1 MKVTLTFNEQ
11 RRAAY
16 RQQGLWGDASLADYW
31 QQTARAMP
39 DKIAV
44 VDNHGATYTYSALDH
59 AASCLANWMLA
70 KGIESGDRIAFQL
83 PGWCEFTVIYLACL
97 KTGAVS
103 VPLLP
108 SWREAELV
116 WVLNKCQAKMFFAP
130 TLFKQTRPV
139 DLILPLQN
147 QLPQLQQIVGVD
159 KLAPATSSLSL
170 SQILADNTP
179 LTTAITT
186 HGDELAAVLFTSGTE
201 GLPKGVMLTHNN
213 ILASERAYCARLNL
227 TWQDVFMMPAPLGH
241 ATGFL
246 HGVTAPFLIGARSV
260 LLDIFT
266 PDACLALLEQQRC
279 TCMLGA
285 TPFVYDLLNLLEKQ
299 PADLSALRFFL
310 CGGTTIPKK
319 VARECQQR
327 GIKLLSVYGSTESSP
342 HAVVNLDDPL
352 PRFMHTDG
360 YAAAGVE
367 IKVVDDARK
376 TYGSTESSPHAVVNL
391 DDPLPR
397 FMHTDGYAAAGVEIK
412 VVDDARK
419 TLPPGC
425 EGEEASRGPNVFM
438 GYFDEPELTARALD
452 EEGWYYSGD
461 LCRMDEAGYIKITGR
476 KKDIIVRGGENI
488 SSREVEDILLQHP
501 KIHDACVVA
510 MPDERLGER
519 SCAYVVLKA
528 PHHSL
533 SLEEVVAF
541 FSRKRVAKYKYPEHI
556 VVIEKLPRTVS
567 GKIQK
572 FLLRKDIMRRLTQ
585 DVCEEIE

>member
-1 MKVTLTFNEQ
+1 MHPTGPHLGPDVLFRESNMKVTLTFNEQ

-44 VDNHGATYTYSALDH
+44 VDNHGASYTYSALDH

-97 KTGAVS
+97 KIGAVS

-139 DLILPLQN
+139 DLILLLQN

-170 SQILADNTP
+170 SQIIADNTP

-352 PRFMHTDG
+352 
-360 YAAAGVE
+360 
-367 IKVVDDARK
+367 
-376 TYGSTESSPHAVVNL
+376 S
-391 DDPLPR
+391 R

-556 VVIEKLPRTVS
+556 VVIEKLPRTAS

>member
-44 VDNHGATYTYSALDH
+44 VDNHGASYTYSALDH

-97 KTGAVS
+97 KIGAVS

-376 TYGSTESSPHAVVNL
+376 T
-391 DDPLPR
+391 
-397 FMHTDGYAAAGVEIK
+397 
-412 VVDDARK
+412 
-419 TLPPGC
+419 LPPGC

-461 LCRMDEAGYIKITGR
+461 LCCMDEAGYIKITGR

>member
-16 RQQGLWGDASLADYW
+16 RQQGLWGDASLADYR

-44 VDNHGATYTYSALDH
+44 VDNHGASYTYSALDH

-97 KTGAVS
+97 KIGAVS

-170 SQILADNTP
+170 SQIIADNTP

-266 PDACLALLEQQRC
+266 PDAYLALLEQQRC

-285 TPFVYDLLNLLEKQ
+285 TPFVYDLLNVLEKQ

-319 VARECQQR
+319 VARECQQL

-352 PRFMHTDG
+352 
-360 YAAAGVE
+360 
-367 IKVVDDARK
+367 
-376 TYGSTESSPHAVVNL
+376 S
-391 DDPLPR
+391 R

-556 VVIEKLPRTVS
+556 VVIEKLPRTAS

>member
-44 VDNHGATYTYSALDH
+44 VDNHGASYTYSALDH

-97 KTGAVS
+97 KIGAVS

-170 SQILADNTP
+170 SQIIADNTP

-327 GIKLLSVYGSTESSP
+327 GIKLLSV
-342 HAVVNLDDPL
+342 
-352 PRFMHTDG
+352 
-360 YAAAGVE
+360 
-367 IKVVDDARK
+367 
-376 TYGSTESSPHAVVNL
+376 YGSTESSPHAVVNL

>member
-1 MKVTLTFNEQ
+1 MHPTGPHLGPDVLFRESNMKVTLTFNEQ

-44 VDNHGATYTYSALDH
+44 VDNHGASYTYSALDH

-83 PGWCEFTVIYLACL
+83 SGWCEFTVIYLACL
-97 KTGAVS
+97 KIGAVS

-170 SQILADNTP
+170 SQIIADNTS

-285 TPFVYDLLNLLEKQ
+285 TPFVYDLLNVLEKQ

-352 PRFMHTDG
+352 
-360 YAAAGVE
+360 
-367 IKVVDDARK
+367 
-376 TYGSTESSPHAVVNL
+376 S
-391 DDPLPR
+391 R

-419 TLPPGC
+419 TLPQGC

-556 VVIEKLPRTVS
+556 VVIEKLPRTAS

>member
-44 VDNHGATYTYSALDH
+44 VDNHGASYTYSALNH

-83 PGWCEFTVIYLACL
+83 PGWYEFTVIYLACL
-97 KTGAVS
+97 KIGAVS

-170 SQILADNTP
+170 SQIIADNTP

-285 TPFVYDLLNLLEKQ
+285 TPFVYDLLNVLEKQ

-319 VARECQQR
+319 VARECQQL

-352 PRFMHTDG
+352 SRF
-360 YAAAGVE
+360 
-367 IKVVDDARK
+367 I
-376 TYGSTESSPHAVVNL
+376 
-391 DDPLPR
+391 
-397 FMHTDGYAAAGVEIK
+397 HTDGYAAAGVEIK

-556 VVIEKLPRTVS
+556 VVIEKLPRTAS

>member
-1 MKVTLTFNEQ
+1 MHPTGPHLGPDVLFRESNMKVTLTFNEQ

-44 VDNHGATYTYSALDH
+44 VDNHGASYTYSALDH

-97 KTGAVS
+97 KIGAVS

-170 SQILADNTP
+170 SQIIADNTP

-285 TPFVYDLLNLLEKQ
+285 TPFVYDLLNVLEKQ

-319 VARECQQR
+319 VARECQQL

-352 PRFMHTDG
+352 
-360 YAAAGVE
+360 
-367 IKVVDDARK
+367 
-376 TYGSTESSPHAVVNL
+376 S
-391 DDPLPR
+391 R

-452 EEGWYYSGD
+452 EEGWYYSSD

-556 VVIEKLPRTVS
+556 VVIEKLPRTAS

>member
-44 VDNHGATYTYSALDH
+44 VDNHGASYTYSALDH

-97 KTGAVS
+97 KIGAVS

-170 SQILADNTP
+170 SQIIADNTP
-179 LTTAITT
+179 LTTAITV

-352 PRFMHTDG
+352 
-360 YAAAGVE
+360 
-367 IKVVDDARK
+367 
-376 TYGSTESSPHAVVNL
+376 S
-391 DDPLPR
+391 R

-419 TLPPGC
+419 TLPPGY

-533 SLEEVVAF
+533 SLEDVVTF

-556 VVIEKLPRTVS
+556 VVIEKRPRTAS

-572 FLLRKDIMRRLTQ
+572 FLLRKDIMLRLTQ

>member
-1 MKVTLTFNEQ
+1 MHPTGPHLGPDVLSRESKMKVTLTFNEQ

-44 VDNHGATYTYSALDH
+44 VDNHGASYTYSALDH

-97 KTGAVS
+97 KIGAVS

-159 KLAPATSSLSL
+159 KLAPATSALSL
-170 SQILADNTP
+170 SQIIADNTP
-179 LTTAITT
+179 LTMAITV

-266 PDACLALLEQQRC
+266 PAACLALLEQQRC

-352 PRFMHTDG
+352 
-360 YAAAGVE
+360 
-367 IKVVDDARK
+367 
-376 TYGSTESSPHAVVNL
+376 S
-391 DDPLPR
+391 R

-419 TLPPGC
+419 TLPPGY

-541 FSRKRVAKYKYPEHI
+541 FSRKRVAKFKYPEHI

>member
-44 VDNHGATYTYSALDH
+44 VDNHGASYTYSALDH
-59 AASCLANWMLA
+59 AASCLANWMLV

-97 KTGAVS
+97 KIGAVS

-170 SQILADNTP
+170 SQIIADNTP
-179 LTTAITT
+179 LTTAITV

-352 PRFMHTDG
+352 SRFMHTDG

-367 IKVVDDARK
+367 IKVVDDA
-376 TYGSTESSPHAVVNL
+376 H
-391 DDPLPR
+391 
-397 FMHTDGYAAAGVEIK
+397 
-412 VVDDARK
+412 K

-533 SLEEVVAF
+533 SLEDVVTF

-556 VVIEKLPRTVS
+556 VVIEKLPRTAS

>member
-44 VDNHGATYTYSALDH
+44 VDNHGASYTYSALDH

-97 KTGAVS
+97 KIGAVS

-170 SQILADNTP
+170 SQIIAYNTP
-179 LTTAITT
+179 LTTAITV

-299 PADLSALRFFL
+299 PAALSALRFFL

-352 PRFMHTDG
+352 
-360 YAAAGVE
+360 
-367 IKVVDDARK
+367 
-376 TYGSTESSPHAVVNL
+376 S
-391 DDPLPR
+391 R

-501 KIHDACVVA
+501 KIHDACVIA

-533 SLEEVVAF
+533 SLEDVVAF

-556 VVIEKLPRTVS
+556 VVIEKLPRTAS

>member
-11 RRAAY
+11 RRAVY

-44 VDNHGATYTYSALDH
+44 VDNHGASYTYSALDH

-97 KTGAVS
+97 KIGAVS

-170 SQILADNTP
+170 SQIIADNTP

-285 TPFVYDLLNLLEKQ
+285 TPFVYDLLNVLEKQ

-319 VARECQQR
+319 VARECQQL

-352 PRFMHTDG
+352 
-360 YAAAGVE
+360 
-367 IKVVDDARK
+367 
-376 TYGSTESSPHAVVNL
+376 S
-391 DDPLPR
+391 R

-510 MPDERLGER
+510 IPDERLGER

-556 VVIEKLPRTVS
+556 VVIEKLPRTAS

>member
-31 QQTARAMP
+31 QQTASAMP

-44 VDNHGATYTYSALDH
+44 VDNHGASYTYSALDH

-97 KTGAVS
+97 KIGAVS

-170 SQILADNTP
+170 SQIIADNTS

-285 TPFVYDLLNLLEKQ
+285 TPFVYDLLNVLEKQ

-352 PRFMHTDG
+352 
-360 YAAAGVE
+360 
-367 IKVVDDARK
+367 
-376 TYGSTESSPHAVVNL
+376 S
-391 DDPLPR
+391 R

-510 MPDERLGER
+510 MSDERLGER

-556 VVIEKLPRTVS
+556 VVIEKLPRTTS

>member
-16 RQQGLWGDASLADYW
+16 RQQGLWGDASLADSW

-44 VDNHGATYTYSALDH
+44 VDNHGASYTYSALDH

-97 KTGAVS
+97 KIGAVS

-170 SQILADNTP
+170 SQIIADNTP

-285 TPFVYDLLNLLEKQ
+285 TPFVYDLLNVLEKQ

-319 VARECQQR
+319 VARECQQL

-352 PRFMHTDG
+352 
-360 YAAAGVE
+360 
-367 IKVVDDARK
+367 
-376 TYGSTESSPHAVVNL
+376 S
-391 DDPLPR
+391 R

-556 VVIEKLPRTVS
+556 VVIEKLPRTAS

>member
-44 VDNHGATYTYSALDH
+44 VDNHGASYTYSALDH

-70 KGIESGDRIAFQL
+70 KGIESGDRFAFQL

-97 KTGAVS
+97 KIGAVS

-170 SQILADNTP
+170 SQIIADNTS

-285 TPFVYDLLNLLEKQ
+285 TPFVYDLLNVLEKQ

-352 PRFMHTDG
+352 
-360 YAAAGVE
+360 
-367 IKVVDDARK
+367 
-376 TYGSTESSPHAVVNL
+376 S
-391 DDPLPR
+391 R

-501 KIHDACVVA
+501 KIHDAGVVA

-556 VVIEKLPRTVS
+556 VVIEKLPRTAS

>member
-44 VDNHGATYTYSALDH
+44 VDNHGASYTYSALDH

-97 KTGAVS
+97 KIGAVS

-170 SQILADNTP
+170 SQIIADNTP

-201 GLPKGVMLTHNN
+201 GLPKGVMLTQNN

-352 PRFMHTDG
+352 
-360 YAAAGVE
+360 
-367 IKVVDDARK
+367 
-376 TYGSTESSPHAVVNL
+376 S
-391 DDPLPR
+391 R

-556 VVIEKLPRTVS
+556 VVIEKLPRTAS

>member
-44 VDNHGATYTYSALDH
+44 VDNHGASYTYSALDH

-97 KTGAVS
+97 KIGAVS

-130 TLFKQTRPV
+130 TLFKQTRPI

-170 SQILADNTP
+170 SQIIADNTP

-285 TPFVYDLLNLLEKQ
+285 TPFVYDLLNVLEKQ

-319 VARECQQR
+319 VARECQQL

-352 PRFMHTDG
+352 
-360 YAAAGVE
+360 
-367 IKVVDDARK
+367 
-376 TYGSTESSPHAVVNL
+376 S
-391 DDPLPR
+391 R

-556 VVIEKLPRTVS
+556 VVIEKLPRTAS

>member
-44 VDNHGATYTYSALDH
+44 VDNHGASYTYSALDH

-97 KTGAVS
+97 KIGAVS

-170 SQILADNTP
+170 SQIIADNTP

-285 TPFVYDLLNLLEKQ
+285 TPFVYDLLNVLEKQ

-352 PRFMHTDG
+352 
-360 YAAAGVE
+360 
-367 IKVVDDARK
+367 
-376 TYGSTESSPHAVVNL
+376 S
-391 DDPLPR
+391 R

-501 KIHDACVVA
+501 KIHDACVIA

>member
-44 VDNHGATYTYSALDH
+44 VDNHGASYTYSALDH

-97 KTGAVS
+97 KIGAVS

-170 SQILADNTP
+170 SQIIADNTP
-179 LTTAITT
+179 LTMAITT

-352 PRFMHTDG
+352 
-360 YAAAGVE
+360 
-367 IKVVDDARK
+367 
-376 TYGSTESSPHAVVNL
+376 S
-391 DDPLPR
+391 R

-461 LCRMDEAGYIKITGR
+461 LCRMDEDGYIKITGR

-556 VVIEKLPRTVS
+556 VVIEKLPRTAS
-567 GKIQK
+567 GKIKK

>member
-44 VDNHGATYTYSALDH
+44 VDNHGASYTYSALDH

-97 KTGAVS
+97 KIGAVS

-170 SQILADNTP
+170 SQIIADNTS

-227 TWQDVFMMPAPLGH
+227 TWQDVFMMPAPLDH

-246 HGVTAPFLIGARSV
+246 HGVMAPFLIGARSV

-285 TPFVYDLLNLLEKQ
+285 TPFVYDLLNVLEKQ

-352 PRFMHTDG
+352 
-360 YAAAGVE
+360 
-367 IKVVDDARK
+367 
-376 TYGSTESSPHAVVNL
+376 S
-391 DDPLPR
+391 R

-510 MPDERLGER
+510 MSDERLGER

-556 VVIEKLPRTVS
+556 VVIEKLPRTTS

>member
-44 VDNHGATYTYSALDH
+44 VDNHGASYTYSALDH

-97 KTGAVS
+97 KIGAVS

-170 SQILADNTP
+170 SQIIADNTP

-201 GLPKGVMLTHNN
+201 GLPKDVMLTHNN

-285 TPFVYDLLNLLEKQ
+285 TPFVYDLLNVLEKQ

-319 VARECQQR
+319 VARECQQL

-352 PRFMHTDG
+352 
-360 YAAAGVE
+360 
-367 IKVVDDARK
+367 
-376 TYGSTESSPHAVVNL
+376 S
-391 DDPLPR
+391 R

-556 VVIEKLPRTVS
+556 VVIEKLPRTAS

>member
-44 VDNHGATYTYSALDH
+44 VDNHGASYTYSALDH

-97 KTGAVS
+97 KIGAVS

-147 QLPQLQQIVGVD
+147 QLLQLQQIVGVD

-170 SQILADNTP
+170 SQIIAYNTP
-179 LTTAITT
+179 LTTAITV

-310 CGGTTIPKK
+310 CGGTTTPKK
-319 VARECQQR
+319 MARGCQQR

-352 PRFMHTDG
+352 
-360 YAAAGVE
+360 
-367 IKVVDDARK
+367 
-376 TYGSTESSPHAVVNL
+376 S
-391 DDPLPR
+391 R

-501 KIHDACVVA
+501 KIHDACVIA

-533 SLEEVVAF
+533 SLEDVVAF

-556 VVIEKLPRTVS
+556 VVIEKLPRTAS

>member
-44 VDNHGATYTYSALDH
+44 VDNHGASYTYSALDH

-97 KTGAVS
+97 KIGAVS

-170 SQILADNTP
+170 SQIIADNTS

-285 TPFVYDLLNLLEKQ
+285 TPFVYDLLNVLEKQ

-352 PRFMHTDG
+352 
-360 YAAAGVE
+360 
-367 IKVVDDARK
+367 
-376 TYGSTESSPHAVVNL
+376 S
-391 DDPLPR
+391 R

-510 MPDERLGER
+510 MSDERLGER

-556 VVIEKLPRTVS
+556 VVIEKLLRTTS

>member
-44 VDNHGATYTYSALDH
+44 VDNHGASYTYSALDH

-97 KTGAVS
+97 KIGAVS

-147 QLPQLQQIVGVD
+147 QLPQLQQLVGVD
-159 KLAPATSSLSL
+159 KLAPATSALSL
-170 SQILADNTP
+170 SQIIADNTP
-179 LTTAITT
+179 LTTAITV

-352 PRFMHTDG
+352 
-360 YAAAGVE
+360 
-367 IKVVDDARK
+367 
-376 TYGSTESSPHAVVNL
+376 S
-391 DDPLPR
+391 R

-461 LCRMDEAGYIKITGR
+461 LCCMDEAGYIKITGR

-541 FSRKRVAKYKYPEHI
+541 FSRKRVAKYKYPEHL
-556 VVIEKLPRTVS
+556 VVIEKLPRTAS

-572 FLLRKDIMRRLTQ
+572 FLLRKAIMRRLTQ

>member
-44 VDNHGATYTYSALDH
+44 VDNHGASYTYSALDH

-97 KTGAVS
+97 KIGAVS

-147 QLPQLQQIVGVD
+147 QLPQLQQLVGVD
-159 KLAPATSSLSL
+159 KLAPATSALSL
-170 SQILADNTP
+170 SQIIADNTP
-179 LTTAITT
+179 LTTAITV

-285 TPFVYDLLNLLEKQ
+285 TPFVYDLLNVLEKQ

-319 VARECQQR
+319 VARECQQL

-352 PRFMHTDG
+352 
-360 YAAAGVE
+360 
-367 IKVVDDARK
+367 
-376 TYGSTESSPHAVVNL
+376 S
-391 DDPLPR
+391 R

-510 MPDERLGER
+510 MSDERLGER

-556 VVIEKLPRTVS
+556 VVIEKLPRTAS

>member
-44 VDNHGATYTYSALDH
+44 VDNHGASYTYSALDH

-97 KTGAVS
+97 KIGAVS

-170 SQILADNTP
+170 SQIIADNTP

-285 TPFVYDLLNLLEKQ
+285 TPFVYDLLNVLEKQ

-319 VARECQQR
+319 VARECQQL
-327 GIKLLSVYGSTESSP
+327 GIKLLSVYSSTESSP

-352 PRFMHTDG
+352 
-360 YAAAGVE
+360 
-367 IKVVDDARK
+367 
-376 TYGSTESSPHAVVNL
+376 S
-391 DDPLPR
+391 R

-556 VVIEKLPRTVS
+556 VVIEKLPRTAS

>member
-44 VDNHGATYTYSALDH
+44 VDNHGASYTYSALDH

-97 KTGAVS
+97 KIGAVS

-170 SQILADNTP
+170 SQIIADNTP

-285 TPFVYDLLNLLEKQ
+285 TSFVYDLLNLLEKQ

-352 PRFMHTDG
+352 
-360 YAAAGVE
+360 
-367 IKVVDDARK
+367 
-376 TYGSTESSPHAVVNL
+376 S
-391 DDPLPR
+391 R

-556 VVIEKLPRTVS
+556 VVIEKLPRTAS

>member
-44 VDNHGATYTYSALDH
+44 VDNHGASYTYSALDH

-97 KTGAVS
+97 KIGAVS

-170 SQILADNTP
+170 SQIIADNTS

-285 TPFVYDLLNLLEKQ
+285 TPFVYDLLNVLEKQ

-352 PRFMHTDG
+352 
-360 YAAAGVE
+360 
-367 IKVVDDARK
+367 
-376 TYGSTESSPHAVVNL
+376 S
-391 DDPLPR
+391 R

-510 MPDERLGER
+510 MSDERLGER
-519 SCAYVVLKA
+519 SCAYVMLKA

-556 VVIEKLPRTVS
+556 VVIEKLPRTTS

>member
-44 VDNHGATYTYSALDH
+44 VDNHGASYTYSALDH
-59 AASCLANWMLA
+59 AASSLANWMLA

-97 KTGAVS
+97 KIGAVS

-170 SQILADNTP
+170 SQIIADNTP

-285 TPFVYDLLNLLEKQ
+285 TPFVYDLLNVLEKQ

-319 VARECQQR
+319 VARECQQL

-352 PRFMHTDG
+352 
-360 YAAAGVE
+360 
-367 IKVVDDARK
+367 
-376 TYGSTESSPHAVVNL
+376 S
-391 DDPLPR
+391 R

-556 VVIEKLPRTVS
+556 VVIEKLPRTAS

>member
-44 VDNHGATYTYSALDH
+44 VDNHGASYTYSAIDH

-97 KTGAVS
+97 KIGAVS

-159 KLAPATSSLSL
+159 KLAPATSALSL
-170 SQILADNTP
+170 SQIIADNTP
-179 LTTAITT
+179 LTMAITV

-266 PDACLALLEQQRC
+266 PAACLALLEQQRC

-352 PRFMHTDG
+352 
-360 YAAAGVE
+360 
-367 IKVVDDARK
+367 
-376 TYGSTESSPHAVVNL
+376 S
-391 DDPLPR
+391 R

-419 TLPPGC
+419 TLPPGY

-476 KKDIIVRGGENI
+476 KIDIIVRGGENI

-541 FSRKRVAKYKYPEHI
+541 FSRKRIAKYKYPEHI

>member
-44 VDNHGATYTYSALDH
+44 VDNHGASYTYSALDH

-97 KTGAVS
+97 KIGAVS

-170 SQILADNTP
+170 SQIIADNTS

-227 TWQDVFMMPAPLGH
+227 TWQDVFMMPASLGH

-285 TPFVYDLLNLLEKQ
+285 TPFVYDLLNVLEKQ

-352 PRFMHTDG
+352 
-360 YAAAGVE
+360 
-367 IKVVDDARK
+367 
-376 TYGSTESSPHAVVNL
+376 S
-391 DDPLPR
+391 R

-510 MPDERLGER
+510 MSDERLGER

-556 VVIEKLPRTVS
+556 VVIEKLPRTTS

>member
-44 VDNHGATYTYSALDH
+44 VDNHGASYTYSALDH

-97 KTGAVS
+97 KIGAVS

-170 SQILADNTP
+170 SQIIADNTS

-227 TWQDVFMMPAPLGH
+227 TWLDVFMMPAPLGH

-285 TPFVYDLLNLLEKQ
+285 TPFVYDLLNVLEKQ

-352 PRFMHTDG
+352 SRFMHTDG

-367 IKVVDDARK
+367 IKVV
-376 TYGSTESSPHAVVNL
+376 N
-391 DDPLPR
+391 
-397 FMHTDGYAAAGVEIK
+397 
-412 VVDDARK
+412 DARK

-556 VVIEKLPRTVS
+556 VVIEKLPRTTS

-585 DVCEEIE
+585 DACEEIE

>member
-44 VDNHGATYTYSALDH
+44 VDNHGASYTYSALDH

-83 PGWCEFTVIYLACL
+83 PSWCEFTVIYLACL
-97 KTGAVS
+97 KIGAVS

-170 SQILADNTP
+170 SQIIADNTP

-285 TPFVYDLLNLLEKQ
+285 TPFVYDLLNVLEKQ

-319 VARECQQR
+319 VARECQQL

-352 PRFMHTDG
+352 
-360 YAAAGVE
+360 
-367 IKVVDDARK
+367 
-376 TYGSTESSPHAVVNL
+376 S
-391 DDPLPR
+391 R

-556 VVIEKLPRTVS
+556 VVIEKLPRTAS

>member
-16 RQQGLWGDASLADYW
+16 RQQELWGDASLADYW

-44 VDNHGATYTYSALDH
+44 VDNHGASYTYSALDH

-97 KTGAVS
+97 KIGAVS

-170 SQILADNTP
+170 SQIIADNTP

-352 PRFMHTDG
+352 
-360 YAAAGVE
+360 
-367 IKVVDDARK
+367 
-376 TYGSTESSPHAVVNL
+376 S
-391 DDPLPR
+391 R

-556 VVIEKLPRTVS
+556 VVIEKLPRTAS

>member
-44 VDNHGATYTYSALDH
+44 VDNHGASYTYSALDH

-97 KTGAVS
+97 KIGAVS

-170 SQILADNTP
+170 SQIIADNTP

-285 TPFVYDLLNLLEKQ
+285 TPFVYDLLNVLEKQ

-352 PRFMHTDG
+352 
-360 YAAAGVE
+360 
-367 IKVVDDARK
+367 
-376 TYGSTESSPHAVVNL
+376 S
-391 DDPLPR
+391 R

-461 LCRMDEAGYIKITGR
+461 LCRMDEAGYIKITGG

-556 VVIEKLPRTVS
+556 VVIEKLPRTAS

>member
-44 VDNHGATYTYSALDH
+44 VDNHGASYTYSALDH

-97 KTGAVS
+97 KIGAVS

-170 SQILADNTP
+170 SQIIADNTS

-285 TPFVYDLLNLLEKQ
+285 TPFVYDLLNVLEKQ

-352 PRFMHTDG
+352 
-360 YAAAGVE
+360 
-367 IKVVDDARK
+367 
-376 TYGSTESSPHAVVNL
+376 S
-391 DDPLPR
+391 R

-510 MPDERLGER
+510 MSDERLGER

-533 SLEEVVAF
+533 SMEEVVAF

-556 VVIEKLPRTVS
+556 VVIEKLPRTTS

>member
-44 VDNHGATYTYSALDH
+44 VDNHGASYNYSALDH

-97 KTGAVS
+97 KIGAVS

-170 SQILADNTP
+170 SQIIADNTP

-285 TPFVYDLLNLLEKQ
+285 TPFVYDLLNVLEKQ

-319 VARECQQR
+319 VARECQQL

-352 PRFMHTDG
+352 
-360 YAAAGVE
+360 
-367 IKVVDDARK
+367 
-376 TYGSTESSPHAVVNL
+376 S
-391 DDPLPR
+391 R

-541 FSRKRVAKYKYPEHI
+541 FSRKRVEKYKYPEHI
-556 VVIEKLPRTVS
+556 VVIEKLPRTAS